1 MDESFRLR
9 NGEKYVVCEDEMAER
24 ILELACGITGVSDAE
39 NSLLEALCHAAETA
53 WMSRLKSGI
62 TAEDC
67 GEAFLCA
74 VAFTAAADYVVSR
87 GGDDVASFTAGE
99 ISIRKKG
106 GSDGETQA
114 NALRKT
120 AERLMVPYAVA
131 ENFAFKG
138 VRG

>member
-1 MDESFRLR
+1 MVGLTGKA
-9 NGEKYVVCEDEMAER
+9 GEKNVSEQ
-24 ILELACGITGVSDAE
+24 ILELARGIVGADEE
-39 NSLLEALCHAAETA
+39 NALLEPLCHAAEAA

-74 VAFTAAADYVVSR
+74 VAFTAAADYMVSR

-99 ISIRKKG
+99 ISIKRKE
-106 GSDGETQA
+106 GSDEAAQA
-114 NALRKT
+114 TALRKT
-120 AERLMVPYAVA
+120 AERLMAPYAVA
-131 ENFAFKG
+131 ESFAFKG